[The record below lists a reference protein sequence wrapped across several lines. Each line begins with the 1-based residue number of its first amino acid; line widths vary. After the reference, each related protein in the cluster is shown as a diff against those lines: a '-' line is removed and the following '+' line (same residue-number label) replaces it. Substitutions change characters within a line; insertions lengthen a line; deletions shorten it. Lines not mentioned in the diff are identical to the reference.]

1 MSIGITNMLST
12 GFFPDTSRVERHGK
26 STDADDGHGDRISF
40 SQEALALAKQAL
52 YQRQAASHN
61 RAVQDTADA
70 TSESPDRDV
79 SATNATIGNNRRE
92 LFREF
97 RSYVHRDNI
106 SFPGMNTAE
115 PKEKPTDDM
124 PATQSGAGGEKND
137 KKISTLER
145 QLKDLT
151 NQLEQVLTSD
161 ISDVAKEELA
171 SGIKKKMDELLGRLQ
186 ALKTEEQTGQTE
198 REGG

>member
-1 MSIGITNMLST
+1 
-12 GFFPDTSRVERHGK
+12 
-26 STDADDGHGDRISF
+26 
-40 SQEALALAKQAL
+40 
-52 YQRQAASHN
+52 
-61 RAVQDTADA
+61 
-70 TSESPDRDV
+70 
-79 SATNATIGNNRRE
+79 
-92 LFREF
+92 
-97 RSYVHRDNI
+97 
-106 SFPGMNTAE
+106 MNTAE

-124 PATQSGAGGEKND
+124 SATQSGAGGEKND

-161 ISDVAKEELA
+161 MSDVAKEELA